1 MKRIELLSPAGD
13 IERLKVTLLYG
24 ADAVYIGGEKY
35 GLRANATNFTIDQ
48 IQEGCRF
55 AHNLGKKVY
64 LTLNIVFH
72 NEDMDG
78 VEDYI
83 KSVVDAGIDA
93 FIVSDPF
100 IISYIKKNFP
110 QVEVHLSTQDST
122 TNYKSVKYFQ
132 KQGVDRVVL
141 AREVS
146 LDEIKEIIDKTGI
159 DIEVFIH
166 GAMCTCYSGRCALS
180 NYVTN
185 RDANRGGCAQVCR
198 FAFAVDG
205 KKDFTFATKDNNL
218 AKYIGNLIDIGVT
231 SLKVEGRM
239 RSLYY
244 LATVIG
250 TYREI
255 IDRYYDN
262 TLTDDILGVLEERLS
277 RVANRAVSTHYLLRE
292 ADATDQYYTG
302 RNEASNQ
309 DYLGQVISY
318 DKKHKLIKI
327 YERNYFEVGDSLAY
341 ITDIKNHDVRSEG
354 MSYGMMIAVQFDRKD
369 IFDRLWRW
377 SRKYMQQ
384 TDGPLKGYF
393 AWSCKTD
400 GTRNAQGPASDG
412 EDHNHL
418 QHVQHACCSTGGI
431 GIYGN
436 DNLRI
441 LPCNGNEGPAAC
453 RLHIEVGP
461 GTQGDE

>member
-1 MKRIELLSPAGD
+1 MKKIELLSPAGD

-35 GLRANATNFTIDQ
+35 GLRANATNFSLEQ
-48 IQEGCRF
+48 IKEGCSF

-83 KSVVDAGIDA
+83 ASVVDAGIDA

-110 QVEVHLSTQDST
+110 KVEVHLSTQDST
-122 TNYKSVKYFQ
+122 TNYKAVEYFQ

-146 LDEIKEIIDKTGI
+146 LKEIKEIIDKTGI

-198 FAFAVDG
+198 FSFEVPG

-218 AKYIGNLIDIGVT
+218 ARYIGNLIDIHVT

-255 IDRYYDN
+255 IDRYYN
-262 TLTDDILGVLEERLS
+262 HTLTEDILSVLEERLA
-277 RVANRAVSTHYLLRE
+277 RVANRAVSTHYLLKE

-318 DKKHKLIKI
+318 DSEKKLVKF
-327 YERNYFEVGDSLAY
+327 YERNYFKVGDTVELFTPNGDRVSIVVSKLFDEDMNSLDVARHPDNIY
-341 ITDIKNHDVRSEG
+341 YLSLDTDIAIP
-354 MSYGMMIAVQFDRKD
+354 SYSMI
-369 IFDRLWRW
+369 RL
-377 SRKYMQQ
+377 
-384 TDGPLKGYF
+384 
-393 AWSCKTD
+393 
-400 GTRNAQGPASDG
+400 
-412 EDHNHL
+412 
-418 QHVQHACCSTGGI
+418 
-431 GIYGN
+431 
-436 DNLRI
+436 
-441 LPCNGNEGPAAC
+441 
-453 RLHIEVGP
+453 LHH
-461 GTQGDE
+461 

>member
-35 GLRANATNFTIDQ
+35 GLRANATNFTLDEIK
-48 IQEGCRF
+48 EGCSF
-55 AHNLGKKVY
+55 AHKLGKKVY

-72 NEDMDG
+72 NEDMEG
-78 VEDYI
+78 VYDYI
-83 KSVVDAGIDA
+83 SAVVDAGIDA

-100 IISYIKKNFP
+100 IISYIKNNHP
-110 QVEVHLSTQDST
+110 NVEVHLSTQNST
-122 TNYKSVKYFQ
+122 TNYKSVEFFQ

-146 LDEIKEIIDKTGI
+146 LEEMREIYNKTKIDL
-159 DIEVFIH
+159 EVFIH

-198 FAFAVDG
+198 FTFGVEG

-218 AKYIGNLIDIGVT
+218 AAYIGNLIEAGVT

-255 IDRYYDN
+255 IDRYYDS
-262 TLTDDILGVLEERLS
+262 TLNDDILNVLEERLA
-277 RVANRAVSTHYLLRE
+277 RVSNREVSTHYLLGE
-292 ADATDQYYTG
+292 ASAKDQYYTG

-318 DKKHKLIKI
+318 DKSNKLIKI
-327 YERNYFEVGDSLAY
+327 YERNYFVVGDTVELF
-341 ITDIKNHDVRSEG
+341 TPKG
-354 MSYGMMIAVQFDRKD
+354 
-369 IFDRLWRW
+369 DRL
-377 SRKYMQQ
+377 SFMVKKLY
-384 TDGPLKGYF
+384 D
-393 AWSCKTD
+393 
-400 GTRNAQGPASDG
+400 
-412 EDHNHL
+412 EDMNLIDVARHPDD
-418 QHVQHACCSTGGI
+418 
-431 GIYGN
+431 IYYIYL
-436 DNLRI
+436 DTEVEI
-441 LPCNGNEGPAAC
+441 EEYSMI
-453 RLHIEVGP
+453 RLLHH
-461 GTQGDE
+461 

>member
-24 ADAVYIGGEKY
+24 ADAVYIGGEQY
-35 GLRANATNFTIDQ
+35 GLRANATNFTIEQ
-48 IQEGCRF
+48 IKEGCSF
-55 AHNLGKKVY
+55 AHKLGKKVY

-78 VEDYI
+78 VEEYI
-83 KSVVDAGIDA
+83 ASVVDAGIDA

-100 IISYIKKNFP
+100 IISYIKKNFSD
-110 QVEVHLSTQDST
+110 VEVHLSTQNST
-122 TNYKSVKYFQ
+122 TNYKSVEFFQ

-141 AREVS
+141 ARELS
-146 LDEIKEIIDKTGI
+146 LSEIADIIEKTGI

-198 FAFAVDG
+198 FSFGVDG
-205 KKDFTFATKDNNL
+205 KKDFTLATKDNNL
-218 AKYIGNLIDIGVT
+218 ARYIGSLIDIGVT

-255 IDRYYDN
+255 IDRYYDGS
-262 TLTDDILGVLEERLS
+262 LTEDILETLEERLS
-277 RVANRAVSTHYLLRE
+277 RVANRAVSTHYLLKE
-292 ADATDQYYTG
+292 ADEEDQYYTG

-318 DKKHKLIKI
+318 DKEKKLVKF
-327 YERNYFEVGDSLAY
+327 YERNYFEVGDMVELFTPQGDRVSFMVDKLYDQDMNEVKVARHPDNVYYLSLD
-341 ITDIKNHDVRSEG
+341 TDISIVTYS
-354 MSYGMMIAVQFDRKD
+354 MI
-369 IFDRLWRW
+369 RLLSSMR
-377 SRKYMQQ
+377 
-384 TDGPLKGYF
+384 
-393 AWSCKTD
+393 
-400 GTRNAQGPASDG
+400 
-412 EDHNHL
+412 
-418 QHVQHACCSTGGI
+418 
-431 GIYGN
+431 
-436 DNLRI
+436 
-441 LPCNGNEGPAAC
+441 
-453 RLHIEVGP
+453 
-461 GTQGDE
+461 

>member
-48 IQEGCRF
+48 IREGCTF

-78 VEDYI
+78 VEEYI
-83 KSVVDAGIDA
+83 SSVVDAGIDA

-100 IISYIKKNFP
+100 IISYIKKNFSD
-110 QVEVHLSTQDST
+110 VEVHLSTQNST
-122 TNYKSVKYFQ
+122 TNYKSVEFFQ

-141 AREVS
+141 ARELS
-146 LDEIKEIIDKTGI
+146 LGEIASIIEKTGI

-198 FAFAVDG
+198 FSFGVDG
-205 KKDFTFATKDNNL
+205 KKDFTLATKDNNL
-218 AKYIGNLIDIGVT
+218 ARYIGKLIDIGVT

-255 IDRYYDN
+255 IDRYYDGS
-262 TLTDDILGVLEERLS
+262 LTEDVLETLEERLS
-277 RVANRAVSTHYLLRE
+277 RVANRAVSTHYLLKE
-292 ADATDQYYTG
+292 ADEEDQYYTG

-318 DKKHKLIKI
+318 DKEKKLVKF
-327 YERNYFEVGDSLAY
+327 YERNYFEVGDTVELFTPKGERVSFVVSKLYDEDMNLLDVARHPDNIYY
-341 ITDIKNHDVRSEG
+341 IYLDTDIEIVTYS
-354 MSYGMMIAVQFDRKD
+354 MI
-369 IFDRLWRW
+369 RL
-377 SRKYMQQ
+377 
-384 TDGPLKGYF
+384 
-393 AWSCKTD
+393 
-400 GTRNAQGPASDG
+400 
-412 EDHNHL
+412 
-418 QHVQHACCSTGGI
+418 
-431 GIYGN
+431 
-436 DNLRI
+436 
-441 LPCNGNEGPAAC
+441 
-453 RLHIEVGP
+453 LHH
-461 GTQGDE
+461 